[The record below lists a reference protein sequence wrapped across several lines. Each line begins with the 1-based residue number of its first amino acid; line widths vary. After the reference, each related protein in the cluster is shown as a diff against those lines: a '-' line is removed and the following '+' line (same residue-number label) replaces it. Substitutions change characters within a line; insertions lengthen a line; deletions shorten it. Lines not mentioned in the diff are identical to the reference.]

1 LLYRKRNR
9 TSVKDIGY
17 SLYLYFL
24 GLSYRNT
31 AKALSKRFI
40 KRSHVFIWKW
50 VQHYRPEKIF
60 YNRRKMSEFIV
71 DETQIKIGN
80 DYFWIWVAL
89 ESDNKTIVGI
99 HLSLERNMLVAE
111 QFLQNIIKK
120 CGRHPVSSDGGTWYV
135 PACKF
140 LKLKHHINS
149 SYEKSIIE
157 RIIQYIKDR
166 TENFDDYF
174 PCNKNKCKLKHVVNW
189 FHLFVDY
196 YNKEVIRLS

>member
-40 KRSHVFIWKW
+40 KRSHVSIWKW

-60 YNRRKMSEFIV
+60 YNRRKISEFIV
-71 DETQIKIGN
+71 DETQIKIGK

-120 CGRHPVSSDGGTWYV
+120 YGKHPVSSDGGTWYI
-135 PACKF
+135 PACKL

-149 SYEKSIIE
+149 SYQKSIIE

-189 FHLFVDY
+189 FHQFVDY
-196 YNKEVIRLS
+196 YNKEVICLS

>member
-1 LLYRKRNR
+1 
-9 TSVKDIGY
+9 
-17 SLYLYFL
+17 
-24 GLSYRNT
+24 
-31 AKALSKRFI
+31 
-40 KRSHVFIWKW
+40 
-50 VQHYRPEKIF
+50 
-60 YNRRKMSEFIV
+60 MSEFIV
-71 DETQIKIGN
+71 DETQIKIGK

-120 CGRHPVSSDGGTWYV
+120 YGKHPVSSDGGTWYV

-166 TENFDDYF
+166 TKNFDDYF

-189 FHLFVDY
+189 FQLFVDY
-196 YNKEVIRLS
+196 YNKEVIYLS

>member
-1 LLYRKRNR
+1 MPYRKRNR

-40 KRSHVFIWKW
+40 KRSHVSIWKW

-60 YNRRKMSEFIV
+60 YSRRKISEFIV
-71 DETQIKIGN
+71 DETQIKIGK

-99 HLSLERNMLVAE
+99 YIFLSR
-111 QFLQNIIKK
+111 KK
-120 CGRHPVSSDGGTWYV
+120 YVSSRAVST
-135 PACKF
+135 K
-140 LKLKHHINS
+140 
-149 SYEKSIIE
+149 
-157 RIIQYIKDR
+157 
-166 TENFDDYF
+166 
-174 PCNKNKCKLKHVVNW
+174 
-189 FHLFVDY
+189 
-196 YNKEVIRLS
+196 YN

>member
-1 LLYRKRNR
+1 
-9 TSVKDIGY
+9 
-17 SLYLYFL
+17 
-24 GLSYRNT
+24 
-31 AKALSKRFI
+31 
-40 KRSHVFIWKW
+40 
-50 VQHYRPEKIF
+50 
-60 YNRRKMSEFIV
+60 MSEFIV
-71 DETQIKIGN
+71 DETQIKIGK

-120 CGRHPVSSDGGTWYV
+120 YGRHPVSSDGGTWYV

-140 LKLKHHINS
+140 LKVKHHINS

-174 PCNKNKCKLKHVVNW
+174 QCNENKCKLKHVVNW
-189 FHLFVDY
+189 FRLFVDY
-196 YNKEVIRLS
+196 YNKEVICLS

>member
-40 KRSHVFIWKW
+40 KRSHVSIWKW

-71 DETQIKIGN
+71 DETQIKIGK

-89 ESDNKTIVGI
+89 ESDNT
-99 HLSLERNMLVAE
+99 SFSR
-111 QFLQNIIKK
+111 KK
-120 CGRHPVSSDGGTWYV
+120 YVSSRAV
-135 PACKF
+135 SAK
-140 LKLKHHINS
+140 
-149 SYEKSIIE
+149 
-157 RIIQYIKDR
+157 
-166 TENFDDYF
+166 
-174 PCNKNKCKLKHVVNW
+174 
-189 FHLFVDY
+189 
-196 YNKEVIRLS
+196 YN